1 MHNVYLLAP
10 KNLGTPSDMFSDYCK
25 TILEIKFG
33 DVKKKKIPNLGS
45 EINYKAHYVNLQ
57 LYLSLEMK
65 LNGINKVLKFKQSDW
80 IKIYIDL
87 TPKKD
92 CFGKSF
98 SKF

>member
-1 MHNVYLLAP
+1 MLLAP

-25 TILEIKFG
+25 TILEIKVG
-33 DVKKKKIPNLGS
+33 DVKKKKKIPNLGS

-65 LNGINKVLKFKQSDW
+65 LTGINKVLKFKQSDW

-87 TPKKD
+87 TPKKEQALKL
-92 CFGKSF
+92 F
-98 SKF
+98 

>member
-1 MHNVYLLAP
+1 MHVYLLAP

-25 TILEIKFG
+25 TILEIKVG

-45 EINYKAHYVNLQ
+45 EINYKAHYIYLQ

-87 TPKKD
+87 TPKKEQALKL
-92 CFGKSF
+92 F
-98 SKF
+98 